1 MVSFIKFLV
10 VVTIIILVIRS
21 GRKNAKA
28 GKPRTP
34 GHAPGSFDAAGQ
46 ANGSGLTSSPDIAL
60 WRKAASELSGK
71 LTMPYDK
78 SGLGL
83 SVTGKIEGHPFQID
97 FTGEKGIFYSLTLP
111 YAPAIENHQ
120 VLPIRCVAD
129 QAIIGENKIF
139 LLCRKMTP
147 EAAVI
152 KEMAAHA
159 GRILMTIPFEE
170 EAAEDRPES
179 AFRHRQQNTEK
190 RPKMPPVVPV
200 VPVPPVVEKTSE
212 PVVPEPEEPVA
223 AEAEPEP
230 VIPEEPEP
238 VVETTEPEE
247 PPAPAASPES
257 AEADALS
264 PESLA
269 EVLFR
274 STLPGPEEKE
284 YFASLVG
291 HTVEWSGTV
300 RMAYEISS
308 DFVFG
313 NGKAVKVQMDIC
325 SVNGKYGRQT
335 LRATAVFPPENYK
348 EIRAMSN
355 KTIRFRGSILKLEP
369 FSREI
374 YLSKGEL
381 L

>member
-10 VVTIIILVIRS
+10 IAIIIILVLRS

-28 GKPRTP
+28 GKSRTP
-34 GHAPGSFDAAGQ
+34 VGGPGSFDAAGQ
-46 ANGSGLTSSPDIAL
+46 ANGPGQISGPDIAL

-71 LTMPYDK
+71 LRMPYDK

-111 YAPAIENHQ
+111 YAPAVENHQ
-120 VLPIRCVAD
+120 ILPIRCVAD

-170 EAAEDRPES
+170 EDPDERPES
-179 AFRHRQQNTEK
+179 AFLHRQVQNTAKTEET
-190 RPKMPPVVPV
+190 PHAVPV
-200 VPVPPVVEKTSE
+200 VPIPVPEPAVEKTPEPAAAE
-212 PVVPEPEEPVA
+212 PVESPAP
-223 AEAEPEP
+223 AEAE
-230 VIPEEPEP
+230 
-238 VVETTEPEE
+238 
-247 PPAPAASPES
+247 
-257 AEADALS
+257 AEADDHAEEGDALS

-269 EVLFR
+269 EILFR
-274 STLPGPEEKE
+274 STLPGPEEKA
-284 YFASLVG
+284 YFASLIG
-291 HTVEWSGTV
+291 HPVEWSGTV

-313 NGKAVKVQMDIC
+313 SGKAVKVQMDLC
-325 SVNGKYGRQT
+325 TVQGKYGRQT
-335 LRATAVFPPENYK
+335 LRGTAVFPPENYK
-348 EIRAMSN
+348 ELRSLSN

-374 YLSKGEL
+374 YLAKGEL

>member
-10 VVTIIILVIRS
+10 IAIIIILVLRS

-28 GKPRTP
+28 GKSRTP
-34 GHAPGSFDAAGQ
+34 VGGPGSFDAARQTNGPGQ
-46 ANGSGLTSSPDIAL
+46 TSGPDIAL

-83 SVTGKIEGHPFQID
+83 SVTGKIDGHPFQID

-111 YAPAIENHQ
+111 YAPAIENHH

-170 EAAEDRPES
+170 EAQDERPES
-179 AFRHRQQNTEK
+179 AFLHRQVQNTAKTEET
-190 RPKMPPVVPV
+190 PPVVPV
-200 VPVPPVVEKTSE
+200 VPVPVVEET
-212 PVVPEPEEPVA
+212 PEPA
-223 AEAEPEP
+223 AAEPEP
-230 VIPEEPEP
+230 IEPEP
-238 VVETTEPEE
+238 IEPKE
-247 PPAPAASPES
+247 PPAPAE
-257 AEADALS
+257 AEAEADDHAEEGDALS

-269 EVLFR
+269 EILFR
-274 STLPGPEEKE
+274 STLPGPEEKA
-284 YFASLVG
+284 YFASLIG
-291 HTVEWSGTV
+291 HPVEWSGTV

-313 NGKAVKVQMDIC
+313 SGKAVKVQMDLC
-325 SVNGKYGRQT
+325 TVQGKYGRQT
-335 LRATAVFPPENYK
+335 LRGTAVFPPENYK

>member
-10 VVTIIILVIRS
+10 IAIIIIVVLRS
-21 GRKNAKA
+21 GKKNAKE
-28 GKPRTP
+28 GKSRTP
-34 GHAPGSFDAAGQ
+34 GRGPGSFNAAGQ
-46 ANGSGLTSSPDIAL
+46 ANGPGQISGPDIAL

-71 LTMPYDK
+71 LRMPYDK

-111 YAPAIENHQ
+111 YAPAVENHQ
-120 VLPIRCVAD
+120 ILPIRCVAD

-170 EAAEDRPES
+170 EDPDERPES
-179 AFRHRQQNTEK
+179 AFLHRQDQNTRQAEE
-190 RPKMPPVVPV
+190 MPHAIP
-200 VPVPPVVEKTSE
+200 VPVP
-212 PVVPEPEEPVA
+212 VPEPVAEETPEPA
-223 AEAEPEP
+223 KPEPESAKPEP
-230 VIPEEPEP
+230 VEL
-238 VVETTEPEE
+238 EE
-247 PPAPAASPES
+247 PPAPAT
-257 AEADALS
+257 EAKTADHEEEGDALS

-274 STLPGPEEKE
+274 STLPGPEEKA
-284 YFASLVG
+284 YFASLIG
-291 HTVEWSGTV
+291 HPVEWSGTV

-313 NGKAVKVQMDIC
+313 SGKAVKVQMDLC
-325 SVNGKYGRQT
+325 TVQGKYGRQT
-335 LRATAVFPPENYK
+335 LRGTAVFPPENYK

-374 YLSKGEL
+374 YLAKGEL

>member
-1 MVSFIKFLV
+1 MKLSKRVLAMLLAVLMLASMAPMTVMQAAAENITEAVSDL
-10 VVTIIILVIRS
+10 
-21 GRKNAKA
+21 G
-28 GKPRTP
+28 
-34 GHAPGSFDAAGQ
+34 DALAVDTG
-46 ANGSGLTSSPDIAL
+46 D
-60 WRKAASELSGK
+60 KAAE
-71 LTMPYDK
+71 
-78 SGLGL
+78 
-83 SVTGKIEGHPFQID
+83 
-97 FTGEKGIFYSLTLP
+97 
-111 YAPAIENHQ
+111 PAE
-120 VLPIRCVAD
+120 
-129 QAIIGENKIF
+129 
-139 LLCRKMTP
+139 
-147 EAAVI
+147 
-152 KEMAAHA
+152 
-159 GRILMTIPFEE
+159 
-170 EAAEDRPES
+170 
-179 AFRHRQQNTEK
+179 
-190 RPKMPPVVPV
+190 
-200 VPVPPVVEKTSE
+200 
-212 PVVPEPEEPVA
+212 
-223 AEAEPEP
+223 
-230 VIPEEPEP
+230 
-238 VVETTEPEE
+238 TEPEE

>member
-1 MVSFIKFLV
+1 MVSLIKFLV

-21 GRKNAKA
+21 GRKKNAKA
-28 GKPRTP
+28 GTPRTP
-34 GHAPGSFDAAGQ
+34 GSAHSTGQ
-46 ANGSGLTSSPDIAL
+46 AHGGSENSRTPGPDISL
-60 WRKAASELSGK
+60 WRRAASELSGK
-71 LTMPYDK
+71 LTMPFEK

-83 SVTGKIEGHPFQID
+83 SVTGTVDGLPFRIEFR
-97 FTGEKGIFYSLTLP
+97 GESGVFYSLTLP
-111 YAPAIENHQ
+111 YAPAIENRTF
-120 VLPIRCVAD
+120 PIRCVSD
-129 QAIIGENKIF
+129 QAIIGEDTIF
-139 LLCRKMTP
+139 LLCHREIP
-147 EAAVI
+147 QPAVI
-152 KEMAAHA
+152 KELAAHA
-159 GRILMTIPFEE
+159 ARLLMTIPFEE

-179 AFRHRQQNTEK
+179 AFLHRQDTVK
-190 RPKMPPVVPV
+190 RTKTPYAVPVPV
-200 VPVPPVVEKTSE
+200 VEETPE
-212 PVVPEPEEPVA
+212 PVIPEPEETVA

-230 VIPEEPEP
+230 VVPEPEETVAE
-238 VVETTEPEE
+238 EAEPEE
-247 PPAPAASPES
+247 PPAPADHPDTED
-257 AEADALS
+257 ADALS

-313 NGKAVKVQMDIC
+313 SGKAVKVQMDIC

-335 LRATAVFPPENYK
+335 LRATAVFPPEKYK

>member
-21 GRKNAKA
+21 GRKKNAKA
-28 GKPRTP
+28 GTPRTP
-34 GHAPGSFDAAGQ
+34 GRGPGSFNAAGQ
-46 ANGSGLTSSPDIAL
+46 ANGPGQISGPDIAL

-71 LTMPYDK
+71 LRMPYDK

-111 YAPAIENHQ
+111 YAPAVENHQ
-120 VLPIRCVAD
+120 ILPIRCVAD

-159 GRILMTIPFEE
+159 GRLLMTIPFEE

-179 AFRHRQQNTEK
+179 AFLHRQDTGK
-190 RPKMPPVVPV
+190 RPKTPPVVPV
-200 VPVPPVVEKTSE
+200 VPVPVVEETPE

-230 VIPEEPEP
+230 VIPEPEP
-238 VVETTEPEE
+238 VVKTTEPEE

-269 EVLFR
+269 GVLFR

-291 HTVEWSGTV
+291 RSVEWSGTV